1 MLTEKEAEEKLRGL
15 AQEFQNLM
23 KQRQY
28 GKAKA
33 RYEVARSVAVTMELS
48 EDIKEELFGVRGGKG
63 EILRN
68 GAFPEELVQKAL
80 YEEIHKRNT

>member
-1 MLTEKEAEEKLRGL
+1 MLTEKEAEEKLRGM
-15 AQEFQNLM
+15 AQEFQDMM
-23 KQRQY
+23 KQR
-28 GKAKA
+28 

-80 YEEIHKRNT
+80 YEASVRNT

>member
-1 MLTEKEAEEKLRGL
+1 MGYASKNAQKHNDRISDQEKVYHCA
-15 AQEFQNLM
+15 
-23 KQRQY
+23 Y
-28 GKAKA
+28 CKA

-80 YEEIHKRNT
+80 YEASVRNT

>member
-1 MLTEKEAEEKLRGL
+1 MLTEKEAEEKLRGM
-15 AQEFQNLM
+15 AQEFQDLM

-48 EDIKEELFGVRGGKG
+48 EDIKEELF
-63 EILRN
+63 
-68 GAFPEELVQKAL
+68 
-80 YEEIHKRNT
+80 

>member
-48 EDIKEELFGVRGGKG
+48 EDIKEE
-63 EILRN
+63 ILRN

-80 YEEIHKRNT
+80 YEASVRNT